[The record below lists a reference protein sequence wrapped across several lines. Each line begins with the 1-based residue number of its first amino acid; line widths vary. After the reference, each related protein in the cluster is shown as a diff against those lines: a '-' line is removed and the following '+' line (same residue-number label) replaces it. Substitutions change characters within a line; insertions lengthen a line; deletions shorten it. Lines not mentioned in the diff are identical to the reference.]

1 MSFSFFIFELYSPPD
16 PFWQPWYMLVE
27 TSCKMHTRLF
37 VLPLL
42 LANIE
47 SCNLI
52 FAVAAAPRLICPD
65 VLGRSD
71 TTEEMF
77 PFHKRKNLT
86 KCAVQTR
93 QLLPGAETFWL
104 WRAEN
109 FTAER
114 TLCLLSPP
122 PVDADR
128 LAAGDERLRRS
139 RRGETLQIR
148 TRL

>member
-1 MSFSFFIFELYSPPD
+1 MWL
-16 PFWQPWYMLVE
+16 LV
-27 TSCKMHTRLF
+27 S
-37 VLPLL
+37 PLL

-52 FAVAAAPRLICPD
+52 FAAAAPRLICPD
-65 VLGRSD
+65 VFGRSD
-71 TTEEMF
+71 AAEEMF

-86 KCAVQTR
+86 KCAVQTL
-93 QLLPGAETFWL
+93 QLLPGTETFWL

-122 PVDADR
+122 PVGTDR
-128 LAAGDERLRRS
+128 LTAVDERLCRS
-139 RRGETLQIR
+139 RWGQTLQIR
-148 TRL
+148 THLVADAETE